1 MEQAG
6 VWGNNFA
13 ETTVKSGIPGDLSTK
28 TLTGLMFDAT
38 HLTQNFFLI
47 DESEFS
53 KKNFSN
59 KAGNAVQKL

>member
-6 VWGNNFA
+6 VWGNDFA

-38 HLTQNFFLI
+38 HLAQKNFLI
-47 DESEFS
+47 DEPEFS

-59 KAGNAVQKL
+59 NGRNTVQKL